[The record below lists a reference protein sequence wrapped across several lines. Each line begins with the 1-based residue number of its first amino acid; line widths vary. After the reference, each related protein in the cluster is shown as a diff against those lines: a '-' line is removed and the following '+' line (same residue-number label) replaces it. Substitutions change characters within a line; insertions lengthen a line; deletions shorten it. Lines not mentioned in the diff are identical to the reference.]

1 MKKNTA
7 RRAMT
12 AAILLLG
19 LLLVAGCGLAAAP
32 DADEPAAPR
41 KPYGHRFEDWA
52 EVGIPSEFA
61 LGCLERYDSKQPLTF
76 DEAVKLAQD
85 VASIFVDY
93 SFVSSDAARPKCKKA
108 KDGWEVTLC
117 LKKRIGG
124 GAVFVRMGE
133 DGWIRELRVVSE
145 PKDGCFRGSPVSKWQ
160 EAANRDTAE
169 RLGGGEQL
177 KAALTAL
184 DCCRILSPHIDR
196 LYVRNIQQSERGDWE
211 VRVEENVFGCDNAS
225 WTIRLRG
232 NLLTLDSF
240 KQDF

>member
-133 DGWIRELRVVSE
+133 EGWIRELRVVSE

-169 RLGGGEQL
+169 RLGDGEQL